1 MHLLLCLMVVC
12 LVFTVA
18 VKYLLKDDAK
28 WQQVSAHSL
37 ANQMEHGIKQ
47 MYWQWQQEGR
57 PASIEYRPE
66 HVEHAMT
73 INMSSTGKPIVGDEN
88 DTCNQIL
95 TWFVKDAA
103 IDTMIQ
109 ATTIPSEDALE
120 DNRGRGCEFTVAKQV
135 IFYQAD
141 TAHILY

>member
-1 MHLLLCLMVVC
+1 MMVVV

-18 VKYLLKDDAK
+18 VKYLFEDDAK
-28 WQQVSAHSL
+28 WQQVSAQSL
-37 ANQMEHGIKQ
+37 ANQMEQGIKQ

-66 HVEHAMT
+66 HAEHAMT
-73 INMSSTGKPIVGDEN
+73 IKMSSTGKPIVGNEE

-95 TWFVKDAA
+95 TWFVKDVA
-103 IDTMIQ
+103 IGTMIQ
-109 ATTIPSEDALE
+109 ATTILSDKALK
-120 DNRGRGCEFTVAKQV
+120 DDRGRGCEFSVAKQV